1 MTKECPSCHQNIEV
15 LEANFGS
22 LFTCSSCSAVYFI
35 NFDGDPESSDLQ
47 VEVHDAMGNVPEP
60 SPHFSDSILDDPQ
73 IHLND
78 ESPSNDEP
86 AVESTND
93 NQNEE
98 ELSSNSI
105 QEINEFANSTDS
117 NLTGLKYRVVI
128 HGIDSKILL
137 QEVKEALEDTRFN
150 WDVGII
156 LSQRKNGAIEL
167 KPLPPVK
174 AILIIQRLR
183 LSGLEFMW
191 EEIND

>member
-47 VEVHDAMGNVPEP
+47 VEVHDAFDDAPES
-60 SPHFSDSILDDPQ
+60 SPQYTDTLLGDSQ
-73 IHLND
+73 ININD
-78 ESPSNDEP
+78 QNSSSHEHV
-86 AVESTND
+86 VETTSD
-93 NQNEE
+93 NQNEV

-117 NLTGLKYRVVI
+117 NLTGLRYRVVI
-128 HGIDSKILL
+128 QGIDSKILL

-167 KPLPPVK
+167 NPLPPVK
-174 AILIIQRLR
+174 AMLIIQRLR